1 MLLDA
6 IAAASPGLLAALAL
20 SLVLAGTVKGT
31 IGVGMPIVALP
42 LLSAFLEVR
51 AAVALLSLP
60 LVLSNL
66 PQAFENGAGP
76 ARLQRLFPVLLGMVP
91 GIAAGVQFLAT
102 GTDPRFAS
110 AAAGLALIAAAVLML
125 AAPKLSIGPRHAL
138 AAGIAAGFLGGVMGG
153 VAAIPG
159 PLVFAFLLAKGLRGS
174 EFTGEASMFL
184 VVSSLAL
191 TVFLAGTGGF
201 DWRDALVSAAAL
213 IPVAAGM
220 YAGQKLRNKIA
231 PETFKRLVLLAV
243 LASGAELV
251 RRAFFA

>member
-6 IAAASPGLLAALAL
+6 ITSASPGLLLALGL
-20 SLVLAGTVKGT
+20 SLVIAGTVKGT
-31 IGVGMPIVALP
+31 IGIGMPIVALP

-60 LVLSNL
+60 LVLSNI
-66 PQAFENGAGP
+66 PQAFENGAGIV
-76 ARLQRLFPVLLGMVP
+76 RLRRLMPVLLGTIP
-91 GIAAGVQFLAT
+91 GVAAGVLFVDTGADPQFA
-102 GTDPRFAS
+102 R
-110 AAAGLALIAAAVLML
+110 AAAGSALIVTALLML
-125 AAPKLSIGPRHAL
+125 AAPKLHVGPQHV
-138 AAGIAAGFLGGVMGG
+138 AAGIAAGFLGGMMGG

-159 PLVFAFLLAKGLRGS
+159 PIVFVFLLAKGLRGS

-191 TVFLAGTGGF
+191 AIALAGTGGF

-213 IPVAAGM
+213 IPIAIGM
-220 YAGQKLRNKIA
+220 YAGQKLRDRIA

-251 RRAFFA
+251 RRAAFS

>member
-6 IAAASPGLLAALAL
+6 ISTASPTLLFALAAS
-20 SLVLAGTVKGT
+20 LVVAGTVKGT

-42 LLSAFLEVR
+42 LLSAFVEVR

-60 LVLSNL
+60 LVLSNI
-66 PQAFENGAGP
+66 PQAVENGAAV
-76 ARLQRLFPVLLGMVP
+76 ARLKRLFPVLIGMIP
-91 GIAAGVQFLAT
+91 GIAAGVQVLAT
-102 GTDPRFAS
+102 GADPRQAN
-110 AAAGLALIAAAVLML
+110 AAAGLALILAAVLML
-125 AAPKLSIGPRHAL
+125 AAPKLHVRTTAI
-138 AAGIAAGFLGGVMGG
+138 AAGVAVGFLGGLMGG

-159 PLVFAFLLAKGLRGS
+159 PLVFAFLLAKGLRGN

-191 TVFLAGTGGF
+191 AIGLAGTGGF

-213 IPVAAGM
+213 IPVAIGM
-220 YAGQKLRNKIA
+220 YLGQKVRDRIA

-243 LASGAELV
+243 LVSGFELV
-251 RRAFFA
+251 RRAAFA